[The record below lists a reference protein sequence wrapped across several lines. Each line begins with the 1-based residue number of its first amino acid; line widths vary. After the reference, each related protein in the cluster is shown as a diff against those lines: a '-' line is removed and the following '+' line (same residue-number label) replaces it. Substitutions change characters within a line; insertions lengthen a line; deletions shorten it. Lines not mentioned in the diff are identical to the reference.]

1 MIEMALT
8 NALIQIKEQLEEK
21 NIIII
26 DVNSFLDDDMLEKT
40 LIRLFMVI
48 YNKKRKKLNFHS

>member
-1 MIEMALT
+1 MALT

-48 YNKKRKKLNFHS
+48 YNKKRKKLNFQS